1 MDEAALG
8 RNVTLAEVTLVIRE
22 AIPRGLMAE
31 CSPGS
36 WERVL

>member
-8 RNVTLAEVTLVIRE
+8 RNVTLAEVTLFIRE